1 MNVYAI
7 NRTIDA
13 IRNDKTHKFNMGD
26 CETCIMGFAVRAS
39 ENPDDCSSF
48 AESVLGIDGLVGYRL
63 FYPHYGVA
71 YKATRED
78 AATVLE
84 HLRDTGKVNWKITKK
99 YTGRLHEWYDRL
111 FA

>member
-1 MNVYAI
+1 MNINAI

-13 IRNDKTHKFNMGD
+13 IRNDKTNPFNMGD
-26 CETCIMGFAVRAS
+26 ANKCIMGFAVRAS
-39 ENPDDCSSF
+39 ENPDDCPSN
-48 AESVLGIDGLVGYRL
+48 ADVVLGISWYEGYKL

-78 AATVLE
+78 AAKVLE
-84 HLRDTGKVNWKITKK
+84 HLRDTGKANWKITKK
-99 YTGRLHEWYDRL
+99 YTGRLHAWYDRV

>member
-13 IRNDKTHKFNMGD
+13 IRNDKTHTFNMNMG
-26 CETCIMGFAVRAS
+26 ETCIMGFAVRAS
-39 ENPDDCSSF
+39 ENTDESPIL
-48 AESVLGIDGLVGYRL
+48 AYSVLGLNHKQGADL
-63 FYPHYGVA
+63 FYPDRLIG
-71 YKATRED
+71 TREQ

-99 YTGRLHEWYDRL
+99 YTGRLHAWYDRV